1 MFGTRKK
8 LKIAMQNQKLLHE
21 ELEEKRQL
29 DIERQKEIRKLTKEN
44 EMLNE
49 KCEKLKENV
58 RKEVENNKKLSNV
71 IAVMEDEVT
80 EKKKEIKNLKS
91 LCTKNNIDYKKKGT
105 K

>member
-8 LKIAMQNQKLLHE
+8 LRIAMENQKLLYE

-29 DIERQKEIRKLTKEN
+29 DIERQKEIRSLRNENLKL
-44 EMLNE
+44 ME

-58 RKEVENNKKLSNV
+58 RKEVENNVTLNNV
-71 IAVMEDEVT
+71 IAIMEDENA
-80 EKKKEIKNLKS
+80 EKKKEIANFKR
-91 LCTKNNIDYKKKGT
+91 LCTKNKIDYKKKD

>member
-8 LKIAMQNQKLLHE
+8 LKIAMENQKLLYD

-29 DIERQKEIRKLTKEN
+29 DIERQKEIRSLKNENQKL
-44 EMLNE
+44 ME

-58 RKEVENNKKLSNV
+58 RKEVDTNVTLNNV
-71 IAVMEDEVT
+71 IALMEDEIG
-80 EKKKEIKNLKS
+80 EKKKEIANFKR
-91 LCTKNNIDYKKKGT
+91 LCSRNGINYKKKN

>member
-8 LKIAMQNQKLLHE
+8 LKIAMENQKLLYE

-29 DIERQKEIRKLTKEN
+29 DIERQKEIRSLRNENQKL
-44 EMLNE
+44 ME

-58 RKEVENNKKLSNV
+58 RKEVDTNVTLNNV
-71 IAVMEDEVT
+71 IAIMEDEVA

-91 LCTKNNIDYKKKGT
+91 LCTKNKIDYKKKN

>member
-8 LKIAMQNQKLLHE
+8 LKIAMENQKLFYE

-29 DIERQKEIRKLTKEN
+29 DVERQKEIRKLQQEN
-44 EMLNE
+44 KMLTE

-58 RKEVENNKKLSNV
+58 RKEVDTNVSLNNV
-71 IAVMEDEVT
+71 IAVLENEIS
-80 EKKKEIKNLKS
+80 EKKKEIANFKR
-91 LCTKNNIDYKKKGT
+91 LCTKNEIDYKKKGN

>member
-8 LKIAMQNQKLLHE
+8 LKIAMENQKLLYE

-29 DIERQKEIRKLTKEN
+29 DVERQKEIRKLQQEN
-44 EMLNE
+44 KMLKE

-58 RKEVENNKKLSNV
+58 RKEVDTNVALNNV
-71 IAVMEDEVT
+71 IAIMEDEYA
-80 EKKKEIKNLKS
+80 EKKKEIKNLKR
-91 LCTKNNIDYKKKGT
+91 LCTKNKIDYKKKGT

>member
-8 LKIAMQNQKLLHE
+8 LRIAMENQKLLYE

-29 DIERQKEIRKLTKEN
+29 DIERQKEIRKLTKEI

-58 RKEVENNKKLSNV
+58 RKEVENNKTLSNV

-91 LCTKNNIDYKKKGT
+91 LCTKNNIDYKKKN

>member
-8 LKIAMQNQKLLHE
+8 LRIAMENQKLLYE
-21 ELEEKRQL
+21 ELEERRQL
-29 DIERQKEIRKLTKEN
+29 DVERQKEIRSLRNENLKL
-44 EMLNE
+44 ME

-58 RKEVENNKKLSNV
+58 RKEVETNVTLNNV
-71 IAVMEDEVT
+71 IAIMEDEVT

-91 LCTKNNIDYKKKGT
+91 LCTKNGIDYKKKN

>member
-8 LKIAMQNQKLLHE
+8 LKIAMENQKLLYE

-29 DIERQKEIRKLTKEN
+29 DIERQKEIRSLRNENLKL
-44 EMLNE
+44 ME

-58 RKEVENNKKLSNV
+58 RKEVENNVTLNNV
-71 IAVMEDEVT
+71 IAIMEDEVS

-91 LCTKNNIDYKKKGT
+91 LCTKNKIDYKKKN

>member
-8 LKIAMQNQKLLHE
+8 LKIAMENQKLLYE

-29 DIERQKEIRKLTKEN
+29 DVERQKEIRKLQQEN
-44 EMLNE
+44 KTLVE

-58 RKEVENNKKLSNV
+58 RKEVDTNVTLNNV
-71 IAVMEDEVT
+71 IAIMEDEVA

-91 LCTKNNIDYKKKGT
+91 LCTKNKIDYKKKN

>member
-8 LKIAMQNQKLLHE
+8 LRIAMENQKLLCE

-29 DIERQKEIRKLTKEN
+29 DVERQKEIRKLQQEN
-44 EMLNE
+44 KTLTE

-58 RKEVENNKKLSNV
+58 RKEVDTNVSLNNV
-71 IAVMEDEVT
+71 IAVLEDEIS
-80 EKKKEIKNLKS
+80 EKKKEIANFKR
-91 LCTKNNIDYKKKGT
+91 LCTKNKIDYKKKN

>member
-8 LKIAMQNQKLLHE
+8 LKIAMENQKLLYE
-21 ELEEKRQL
+21 ELEEKRRL

-44 EMLNE
+44 EMLND

-58 RKEVENNKKLSNV
+58 RKEVENNKTLSNV

-80 EKKKEIKNLKS
+80 EKKKEIKNLKR
-91 LCTKNNIDYKKKGT
+91 LCTTNGIDYKKKGT

>member
-8 LKIAMQNQKLLHE
+8 LKIAMENQKLLYE

-29 DIERQKEIRKLTKEN
+29 DVERQKEIRKLTKEN

-58 RKEVENNKKLSNV
+58 RKEVENNKTLSNV

-91 LCTKNNIDYKKKGT
+91 LCTKNGIDYKKKGT

>member
-58 RKEVENNKKLSNV
+58 RKEVENNKTLSNV

>member
-8 LKIAMQNQKLLHE
+8 LRIAMENQKLLYE

-29 DIERQKEIRKLTKEN
+29 DIERQKEIRSLRNENQKLI
-44 EMLNE
+44 E

-58 RKEVENNKKLSNV
+58 RKEVENNVTLNNV
-71 IAVMEDEVT
+71 IAIMEDENA
-80 EKKKEIKNLKS
+80 EKKKEIKNLKR
-91 LCTKNNIDYKKKGT
+91 LCTTNGIDYKKKGT

>member
-8 LKIAMQNQKLLHE
+8 LKIAMENQKLLYE

-29 DIERQKEIRKLTKEN
+29 DVERQKEIRKLQQEN
-44 EMLNE
+44 KTLVE

-58 RKEVENNKKLSNV
+58 RKEVDTNVSLNNV
-71 IAVMEDEVT
+71 IAIMKDEVT
-80 EKKKEIKNLKS
+80 EKKKEIKNLKR
-91 LCTKNNIDYKKKGT
+91 LCTTNNIDYKKKGT

>member
-8 LKIAMQNQKLLHE
+8 LKIAMENQKLLYE

-29 DIERQKEIRKLTKEN
+29 DIERQKEIRNLRNENQKLV
-44 EMLNE
+44 E

-58 RKEVENNKKLSNV
+58 RKEVEANVTLNNV
-71 IAVMEDEVT
+71 IAIMEDEVA

-91 LCTKNNIDYKKKGT
+91 LCTKNGIDYKKKGT

>member
-8 LKIAMQNQKLLHE
+8 LRIAMENQKLLYE

-29 DIERQKEIRKLTKEN
+29 DVERQKEIRKLQQEN
-44 EMLNE
+44 KTLTE

-58 RKEVENNKKLSNV
+58 RKEVDTNVSLNNV
-71 IAVMEDEVT
+71 IAVLDDEIS
-80 EKKKEIKNLKS
+80 EKKKEIANLKR
-91 LCTKNNIDYKKKGT
+91 LCTTNNIDYKKKGT

>member
-8 LKIAMQNQKLLHE
+8 LRIAMENQKLLYE

-29 DIERQKEIRKLTKEN
+29 DVERQKEIRKLQQEN
-44 EMLNE
+44 KMLTE

-58 RKEVENNKKLSNV
+58 RKEVETNVTLNNV
-71 IAVMEDEVT
+71 IAIMEDEVS

-91 LCTKNNIDYKKKGT
+91 LCTKNKIDYKKKGT

>member
-8 LKIAMQNQKLLHE
+8 LKIAMENQKLLYE

-44 EMLNE
+44 EMLND

-58 RKEVENNKKLSNV
+58 RKEVENNKTLSNV

-80 EKKKEIKNLKS
+80 ERKKEIKNLKS
-91 LCTKNNIDYKKKGT
+91 LCTKNKIDYKKKN

>member
-8 LKIAMQNQKLLHE
+8 LKIAMENQKLLYE
-21 ELEEKRQL
+21 ELEEKRRL

-44 EMLNE
+44 EMLND

-58 RKEVENNKKLSNV
+58 RKEVENNKTLSNV

-80 EKKKEIKNLKS
+80 ERKKEIKNLKS
-91 LCTKNNIDYKKKGT
+91 LCTKNKIDYKKKN

>member
-8 LKIAMQNQKLLHE
+8 LKIAMENQRLLYE

-29 DIERQKEIRKLTKEN
+29 DVERQKEIRKLQQEN
-44 EMLNE
+44 KMLTE

-58 RKEVENNKKLSNV
+58 RKEVETNVTLNNV
-71 IAVMEDEVT
+71 IAIMEDEVA

-91 LCTKNNIDYKKKGT
+91 LCTKNKIDYKKKN

>member
-29 DIERQKEIRKLTKEN
+29 DIERQKEIRKLQQEN
-44 EMLNE
+44 KMLTE

-58 RKEVENNKKLSNV
+58 RKEVETNVKLNNV
-71 IAVMEDEVT
+71 IAIMEDEVS

-91 LCTKNNIDYKKKGT
+91 LCTKNKIDYKKNK
-105 K
+105 

>member
-8 LKIAMQNQKLLHE
+8 LKIAMENQKLLYE

-29 DIERQKEIRKLTKEN
+29 DVERQKEIRKLTKEN

-58 RKEVENNKKLSNV
+58 RKEVENNKTLSNV

-91 LCTKNNIDYKKKGT
+91 LCTKNKIDYKKKGT

>member
-8 LKIAMQNQKLLHE
+8 LKIAMENQKLLYE

-29 DIERQKEIRKLTKEN
+29 DVERQKEIRKLQQEN
-44 EMLNE
+44 KMLTE

-58 RKEVENNKKLSNV
+58 RKEVETNVTLNNV
-71 IAVMEDEVT
+71 IAIMEDEVA

-91 LCTKNNIDYKKKGT
+91 LCTKNKIDYKKKGT

>member
-8 LKIAMQNQKLLHE
+8 LKIAMENQRLLYE
-21 ELEEKRQL
+21 ELDEKRLL

-58 RKEVENNKKLSNV
+58 RKEVENNKTLSNV

>member
-8 LKIAMQNQKLLHE
+8 LKIAMENQKLLYE

-29 DIERQKEIRKLTKEN
+29 DVERQKEIRKLQQEN
-44 EMLNE
+44 KMLTE

-58 RKEVENNKKLSNV
+58 RKEFDTNVSLNNI
-71 IAVMEDEVT
+71 IAIMEDEVA
-80 EKKKEIKNLKS
+80 EKKKEIANFKR
-91 LCTKNNIDYKKKGT
+91 LCSRNGINYKKKN

>member
-58 RKEVENNKKLSNV
+58 RKEVENNKTLSNV
-71 IAVMEDEVT
+71 IAIMEDEVD

-91 LCTKNNIDYKKKGT
+91 LCTKNNIDYKKKN

>member
-8 LKIAMQNQKLLHE
+8 LKIAMENQKLLYE

-58 RKEVENNKKLSNV
+58 RKEVEANVTLNNV
-71 IAVMEDEVT
+71 IAIMEDEVA

-91 LCTKNNIDYKKKGT
+91 LCTKNKIDYKKKN

>member
-8 LKIAMQNQKLLHE
+8 LKIAMENQKLLYE

-29 DIERQKEIRKLTKEN
+29 DVERQKEIRKLQQEN
-44 EMLNE
+44 KTLTE

-58 RKEVENNKKLSNV
+58 RKEAETNVTLNNV
-71 IAVMEDEVT
+71 IAIMEDEVA

-91 LCTKNNIDYKKKGT
+91 LCTKNGIDYKKKGT

>member
-29 DIERQKEIRKLTKEN
+29 DIERQKEIRKLTREN

-58 RKEVENNKKLSNV
+58 RKEVENNKTLSNV